1 MLNFVNHWIFSY
13 VLERV
18 FSSLEFGSYRQARED
33 EKNATKRLN
42 DMITNYYD
50 VIPRRDFE
58 TLEAKHNVSLK
69 WVYSY
74 IFRTIQLSLTNN
86 TITSIQYV
94 F

>member
-1 MLNFVNHWIFSY
+1 MFSY

-58 TLEAKHNVSLK
+58 TLEAKHNVSL
-69 WVYSY
+69 
-74 IFRTIQLSLTNN
+74 T
-86 TITSIQYV
+86 
-94 F
+94 

>member
-1 MLNFVNHWIFSY
+1 MLHFVNHWIFSY

-58 TLEAKHNVSLK
+58 TLEAKHNVSLT
-69 WVYSY
+69 WVESY
-74 IFRTIQLSLTNN
+74 IFRTIQLS
-86 TITSIQYV
+86 
-94 F
+94 